1 MIKKR
6 KGLFAGKEAQLQ
18 ISFEMIF
25 TMLIIAVFLVVVFF
39 VIQHFLEVKRC
50 ADIGLFSRQL
60 QESVDEVWKSQ
71 EASTFFEREMP
82 SGLEYACFA
91 DLKQGL
97 NLESVDSSRRGG
109 ISGVYESLSAY
120 FKYRSAN
127 FFLYPWK
134 NACSMAA
141 SDIKH
146 ISLAGK
152 SNPLCFSE
160 DGGMVKIRLV
170 KGFNDALV
178 RIGS

>member
-1 MIKKR
+1 MAKR
-6 KGLFAGKEAQLQ
+6 GRMGKRAQMHLPM
-18 ISFEMIF
+18 EMIF

-39 VIQHFLEVKRC
+39 VIQRFLEVKRC

-82 SGLEYACFA
+82 SGLKYACFA

-97 NLESVDSSRRGG
+97 NLESVDADSREE

-120 FKYRSAN
+120 FKYREAN

-141 SDIKH
+141 MDLKH

-160 DGGMVKIRLV
+160 DNGKVRIRLV